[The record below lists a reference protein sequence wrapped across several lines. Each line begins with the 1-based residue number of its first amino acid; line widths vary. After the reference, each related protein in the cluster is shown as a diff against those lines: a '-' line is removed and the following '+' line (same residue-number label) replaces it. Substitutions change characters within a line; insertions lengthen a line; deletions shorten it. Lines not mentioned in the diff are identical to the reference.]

1 MKKDTS
7 TAAPVSSTHPLAYW
21 YQPNGDSLI
30 LSKNTVET
38 SCLNTWFTNIKEIC
52 SHISVLGEK
61 QRATFIRM
69 QSDT

>member
-38 SCLNTWFTNIKEIC
+38 SCLNTWFTNIKEI
-52 SHISVLGEK
+52 SSYISVLGEK